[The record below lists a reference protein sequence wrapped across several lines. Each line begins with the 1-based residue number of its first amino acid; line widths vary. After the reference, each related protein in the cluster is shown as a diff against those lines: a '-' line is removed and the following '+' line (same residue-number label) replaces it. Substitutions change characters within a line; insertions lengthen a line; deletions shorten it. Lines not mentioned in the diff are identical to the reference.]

1 MRTIILQTAIKVLLP
16 VFFVYSLYLLFR
28 GHDSPGGGFIG
39 ALVISIALI
48 FHMIAFGVT
57 LTIEKYRINTMWFTA
72 IGLLLVFLGGVG
84 PMIFGDGFFH
94 AMWSKLKIPM
104 VGTLS
109 SVLLFDIGVYIGVIG
124 SIMKISLTI
133 LEED

>member
-1 MRTIILQTAIKVLLP
+1 MKTIILQTAIKVLLP
-16 VFFVYSLYLLFR
+16 IFFVYSLYLLFR

-57 LTIEKYRINTMWFTA
+57 VTMEKYRVNTMWLTA
-72 IGLLLVFLGGVG
+72 IGLLCVLLGGAI
-84 PMIFGDGFFH
+84 PLLFGDGFFH
-94 AMWSKLKIPM
+94 AMWSKVKIPM

-109 SVLLFDIGVYIGVIG
+109 SVLLFDIGVYIGVVG